1 MNRIKKTFRI
11 LGLILLIILASMGIG
26 AITPFNSRE
35 KYMNRETNIEQREK
49 REEES
54 DIQFGENQK
63 KQ

>member
-1 MNRIKKTFRI
+1 
-11 LGLILLIILASMGIG
+11 MGIG